1 MSDTEISIDL
11 SAVHSHIRSVAEA
24 LNESIGVVNSNLAVV
39 DGKVEFVAN
48 EQRATRD
55 RIDQMYDEFSA
66 FVAADRKAKAHQRAL
81 SEITIVRQELEKRF
95 GHYAPLRRT
104 TRGVLEATDVAL
116 IRQNTMHTVTEEL
129 MVTTPGYWLA
139 PALVALTAW
148 ITDNRPLA
156 EKALAESI
164 HRDDNK
170 TSLAFALICRRAR
183 RMEATTRWLTRYF
196 QMQNPMHLDR
206 EVIVML
212 NGLAN
217 GVFGGAALVA
227 CSDVIERWIG
237 ELEEQAG
244 FLEEQR
250 KRWGSKLAVMSPR
263 VGEHE
268 FPQLHKNSPTAPK
281 LFASL
286 AAARRNQVIFDFFN
300 TLFTGEVVVPPG
312 LEQATDDLL
321 ELLVTAFDDEEL
333 PLQRQKRKLE
343 LIVEEEGDEAA
354 AKQRFDAE
362 FEVHEEQVNFAA
374 VLTNAAM
381 NPEESGATRATQRYA
396 VSRSRQ
402 WIIAA
407 NNDLVLN
414 DRRQMARDVEIKAG
428 SWKGSSVDGSNQRQL
443 QADLKQHYSSRI
455 DAAVAAVQLT
465 PGPWIALIA
474 GVLIG
479 ILIMTN
485 GGGAILFGLVIAGAA
500 AAFFT
505 WKYRDLEN
513 VRTRTR
519 EGLEREAT
527 EAERL
532 LLACLAEL
540 VDCRREISVED
551 AKSAR
556 VTEFLES
563 LSAAQFVLQ
572 RPEQARSFV
581 A

>member
-55 RIDQMYDEFSA
+55 RIDQMYEEFA
-66 FVAADRKAKAHQRAL
+66 DFLARDRKDKALQRAL
-81 SEITIVRQELEKRF
+81 SEITNVRLEIEKRF
-95 GHYAPLRRT
+95 AHYAPVRRAAQ
-104 TRGVLEATDVAL
+104 GILEATDMAI
-116 IRQNTMHTVTEEL
+116 IREETLHTVTEQL
-129 MVTTPGYWLA
+129 LTTTPGYWLA

-148 ITDNRPLA
+148 IKDDRPLA
-156 EKALAESI
+156 ERALAQAI
-164 HRDDNK
+164 RRDDNK
-170 TSLAFALICRRAR
+170 TSLAFGLICRRAR
-183 RMEATTRWLTRYF
+183 RMDATTRWLTRYF
-196 QMQNPMHLDR
+196 QMQDPMHLDR

-212 NGLAN
+212 NSLAN
-217 GVFGGAALVA
+217 GVFGGASLVA
-227 CSDVIERWIG
+227 CSEVIERWLG

-244 FLEEQR
+244 FLDEQR
-250 KRWGSKLAVMSPR
+250 KRWGAKLAVMTPR
-263 VGEHE
+263 VGDHE
-268 FPQLHKNSPTAPK
+268 FPHLHKNSPTAPK
-281 LFASL
+281 LLTSL

-300 TLFTGEVVVPPG
+300 TLFTGEVVVPRG
-312 LEQATDDLL
+312 LEQAVD
-321 ELLVTAFDDEEL
+321 ELLKRLVRDFDDEEL
-333 PLQRQKRKLE
+333 PLQRQKRELE
-343 LIVEEEGDEAA
+343 LIVEEKGDEAT
-354 AKQRFDAE
+354 AKQRFAAE

-381 NPEESGATRATQRYA
+381 SPEESGATRATQRYA

-479 ILIMTN
+479 ILIMAQ

-519 EGLEREAT
+519 EGLQREAA

-551 AKSAR
+551 AKSTR